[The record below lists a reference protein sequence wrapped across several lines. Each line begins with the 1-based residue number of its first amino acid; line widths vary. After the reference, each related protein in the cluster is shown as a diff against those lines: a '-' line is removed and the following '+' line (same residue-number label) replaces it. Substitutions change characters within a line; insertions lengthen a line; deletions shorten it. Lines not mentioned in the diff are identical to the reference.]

1 MFATTFDLA
10 KGLTYRLSEPE
21 PYNRSANNMLK
32 TLGEIPLHYLLG
44 GSMLSVIV
52 IMTYVHMIMNWLR
65 GVKRKGWR
73 SYILYS
79 MYHIK
84 FALFASLLWA
94 YPDTIILSFASMVT
108 VVFIVF
114 SSLLLG
120 NMGLRYHWEFGGPD
134 KNRRIVP
141 TRGPSYH
148 FTHDMLALAGMLAA
162 LLLAYGLET
171 H

>member
-1 MFATTFDLA
+1 
-10 KGLTYRLSEPE
+10 
-21 PYNRSANNMLK
+21 MLE

-44 GSMLSVIV
+44 GSMLGVIV
-52 IMTYVHMIMNWLR
+52 IMTYVHIVMNWLH

-79 MYHIK
+79 VYHVK

-94 YPDTIILSFASMVT
+94 YHDIFAFSFVSVVT
-108 VVFIVF
+108 VVFILF

-134 KNRRIVP
+134 KDRRIVP

-148 FTHDMLALAGMLAA
+148 FTHDMLAFAGMLTA

-171 H
+171 P